1 MTSPKHGCVTMSA
14 MRIDHV
20 SYAAGPEGL
29 TATAER
35 LAAQLGV
42 TPHDGGVH
50 PRFGTRN
57 VVLPLAQERYVEVVE
72 VLDHPASDK
81 APFGQ
86 AVRARSAA
94 GGGWMAW
101 VVAVDDLGPVEERL
115 GRPAVEGHRHTP
127 EGIQLR
133 WRQIGVKNVIDHGN
147 RPFFV
152 HWDSDA
158 DHHPSRLAESATR
171 LTGLTI
177 GGDVPEVREW
187 LGLTG
192 EPQGSFE
199 SDIEFGFLEDDDCP
213 CLVEVSFETPQG
225 PVTI

>member
-1 MTSPKHGCVTMSA
+1 

-20 SYAAGPEGL
+20 SFAAGPDGL
-29 TATAER
+29 QATAEALGER
-35 LAAQLGV
+35 LGV
-42 TPHDGGVH
+42 APHDGGVH

-57 VVLPLAQERYVEVVE
+57 VILPLAEDRYVEVVE

-86 AVRARSAA
+86 AVRARSER

-115 GRPAVEGHRHTP
+115 GRAAVEGHRHTP
-127 EGIQLR
+127 EGVELQ
-133 WRQIGVKNVIDHGN
+133 WRQIGVKNVVDHGN

-152 HWDSDA
+152 RWESPA

-177 GGDVPEVREW
+177 GGDFPEVREW
-187 LGLTG
+187 LGITG
-192 EPQGSFE
+192 APKGAFE
-199 SDIEFGFLEDDDCP
+199 SAIEFGFLEGDDCA
-213 CLVEVSFETPQG
+213 CLTQVTFETPQG
-225 PVTI
+225 IVAI